1 MKQEVKKV
9 ALSDKLTIL
18 SLFLKFFKLIFSF
31 YSSATNINLKSPS
44 LLSFMKRKYK
54 ENVIH
59 QKMERVWTVSL
70 NLQMEILMLRYSWFS
85 GCFFRWN
92 YHFPK
97 MLDFPNF
104 DQYSVLQCPEKQ
116 KKILHKKNFFFKANI
131 IFCIVCNIFFLTV
144 SCTTNFSISGMRLN
158 GCFSIK

>member
-9 ALSDKLTIL
+9 VLSDKLTIL

-31 YSSATNINLKSPS
+31 YSSAMNINLKSPS
-44 LLSFMKRKYK
+44 FLSFMKRKYK

-70 NLQMEILMLRYSWFS
+70 NLQMEILMLRYSCFS

-97 MLDFPNF
+97 SFLSQCFPVNFQLCHLLDFPNF
-104 DQYSVLQCPEKQ
+104 DQYSVQQCPEKQ
-116 KKILHKKNFFFKANI
+116 KK
-131 IFCIVCNIFFLTV
+131 
-144 SCTTNFSISGMRLN
+144 
-158 GCFSIK
+158 